1 MNLRR
6 IARVAAPAVLAIG
19 LLAPGNATATSA
31 PSHVEGVLPD
41 GATYVMDVPADW
53 NHTVLLYSHGYV
65 PQGVPNPAQNAPSDA
80 TRTTLLDQGYALIG
94 SSYAAGGWILE
105 RALPDQLA
113 TLDVFTAR
121 FGHPRL
127 TIAWGTSMGGMITTG
142 LAERA
147 GNRFAGTLAMCGLE
161 QGGVA
166 NWNNTLD
173 PVFAIRTLLAP
184 EVTGP
189 LVRIPD
195 QATALATTGALTA
208 AMDAA
213 QTSPAGRARIA
224 LAAALHNL
232 PAWSDPTLPEPAPGD
247 VDTAESNQ
255 FQTLHLTVFVGQ
267 SWRQEAE
274 THAGGNMS
282 WNTGVDY
289 GRILARSADRAEVE
303 TLYARA
309 GLSLQTD
316 LATLSRAP
324 RVTADPSA
332 VAYMIRNIAFTG
344 RISKP
349 MLTIH
354 TTGDP
359 LVPVQ
364 VEHAY
369 ADTLRDAGRDPLLR
383 QAFVHRAGHCTFTTG
398 EMLAALRTLEHRV
411 DTGRWADTDPAALNH
426 LATTIDPATTPAYIN
441 YHPAPYPRPFDLAGN
456 H

>member
-1 MNLRR
+1 
-6 IARVAAPAVLAIG
+6 
-19 LLAPGNATATSA
+19 
-31 PSHVEGVLPD
+31 
-41 GATYVMDVPADW
+41 
-53 NHTVLLYSHGYV
+53 
-65 PQGVPNPAQNAPSDA
+65 
-80 TRTTLLDQGYALIG
+80 
-94 SSYAAGGWILE
+94 
-105 RALPDQLA
+105 
-113 TLDVFTAR
+113 
-121 FGHPRL
+121 
-127 TIAWGTSMGGMITTG
+127 
-142 LAERA
+142 
-147 GNRFAGTLAMCGLE
+147 
-161 QGGVA
+161 
-166 NWNNTLD
+166 
-173 PVFAIRTLLAP
+173 
-184 EVTGP
+184 
-189 LVRIPD
+189 
-195 QATALATTGALTA
+195 
-208 AMDAA
+208 
-213 QTSPAGRARIA
+213 
-224 LAAALHNL
+224 AALHNL

-383 QAFVHRAGHCTFTTG
+383 QAF
-398 EMLAALRTLEHRV
+398 
-411 DTGRWADTDPAALNH
+411 
-426 LATTIDPATTPAYIN
+426 
-441 YHPAPYPRPFDLAGN
+441 
-456 H
+456 